1 MDIQR
6 WVAQREKSWQDLER
20 LLAQAERR
28 GLRTLSA
35 QDIQNLASLYRSV
48 SADLARA
55 RTHNLGP
62 DLMRRL
68 QSLTVRGY
76 AQIYQGDRRQEW
88 RSLLTFIQSGF
99 PETVQQCRG
108 YILLSTLLLV
118 APAAVSWWLAWHD
131 PTYMDILVPNDLI
144 TMVRRGELWMGSILG
159 VEPLASSNIMI
170 NNLRVSF
177 NAVAGGMTGGLL
189 TVYILIFNGLFLGSI
204 GALVGQNG
212 LAWPFWAFVF
222 PHGALELPA
231 IFLAGGAGL
240 LLGRA
245 LLFPGLYR
253 RVDAL
258 KKYGLLAARLV
269 YGVVPML
276 IMAGVIEGFFSPNPA
291 IPDVIKYIT
300 GIVLLTG
307 LLAYLSRRS
316 HPSGSLHRTRLLVE

>member
-6 WVAQREKSWQDLER
+6 WVAQREKSWQDLEG

-55 RTHNLGP
+55 RTHNLGS

-131 PTYMDILVPNDLI
+131 PTYLDILVPSDLI

-276 IMAGVIEGFFSPNPA
+276 IVAGVIEGFFSPNPA

-316 HPSGSLHRTRLLVE
+316 SPSSPLHRTRLPVE